1 MLLQF
6 GVAAL
11 RAGNTAARTREHT
24 GVMAQKLGLEG
35 ISASFTLDSVT
46 VSVKEPEGWL
56 TAAREIGPPGINVWR
71 IGELERLADG
81 AGATP
86 EPRDIA
92 AKLAAIQSTPP
103 QYSRALLA
111 LAIAAASAGFA
122 FLNGAAVPE
131 MLAAAVGGGIGQ
143 TLRSVLVHR
152 SYNQYGVAALAAVAA
167 SGAYVLAAALA
178 SRAGLPFAHYPA
190 GFIASV
196 LFLVP
201 GFPLIAA
208 LFDMLQN
215 QTTAAVG
222 RLAQG
227 MMLLAC
233 VALGLSIVIAAG
245 GVDIARQ
252 PPPEL
257 VYPLK
262 IALRAVA
269 SFIAACAFA
278 MLFNSPPRA
287 VLAVGLVALVAN
299 PLRLILIDVGLMP
312 APAAFVAA
320 LLIAAAAVLLEHRFK
335 LPRPA
340 MVVPA
345 IVIMVPGIYAFETI
359 VLFNRG
365 QVLEALQAAA
375 LCGFVIGALAMG
387 LAAARFFQPK

>member
-269 SFIAACAFA
+269 KGHGAADAEAEAGIGGPGAVVERAAGGRDGLLRVRLGAPQQCA
-278 MLFNSPPRA
+278 P
-287 VLAVGLVALVAN
+287 G
-299 PLRLILIDVGLMP
+299 
-312 APAAFVAA
+312 
-320 LLIAAAAVLLEHRFK
+320 
-335 LPRPA
+335 PRPR
-340 MVVPA
+340 PW
-345 IVIMVPGIYAFETI
+345 
-359 VLFNRG
+359 
-365 QVLEALQAAA
+365 
-375 LCGFVIGALAMG
+375 
-387 LAAARFFQPK
+387 ARSTWRSRRSSPVASSTSSDG